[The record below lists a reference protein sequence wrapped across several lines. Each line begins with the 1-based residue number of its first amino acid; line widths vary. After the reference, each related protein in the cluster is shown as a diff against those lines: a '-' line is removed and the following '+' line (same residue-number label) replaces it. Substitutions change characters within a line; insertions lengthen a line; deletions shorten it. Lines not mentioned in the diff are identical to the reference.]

1 MVNFRPY
8 DRSQQL
14 LLPPDL
20 REWVPDDDLA
30 HFIIEAVERVRIEA
44 FQVNWRGTGKAQYHP
59 RMMLALLIYSYA
71 NGIFS
76 SRRIERAT
84 WRDIGVRFVAC
95 DQHPDHDTIAM
106 LRRGNLAAIAAAFAE
121 VLALAREVGLVQL
134 GRVSTDG
141 TKIDANASK
150 VRSVRYDRAG
160 ALSAELLARAEAA
173 DAAGEDDNQGLPRE
187 IALRETLKAKLDE
200 ARARLE
206 ANAAAEAEAAWPA
219 YEKKKRVHEAR
230 NGQGRPPKPPD
241 DEPPPSGQSN
251 LTDPDSAPMRK
262 SKRHEYRQAY
272 NAQAVVDADGSQL
285 VLVAEVS
292 SNPSD
297 APTFETMIDRLCDEV
312 GPPATVLADTGFAQE
327 QAVAAIEARGI
338 EALAPL
344 AAPKVSGATT
354 SPRRSRMPARRRRPR
369 PDGGSQ

>member
-1 MVNFRPY
+1 MAWTLWASLRFLSP
-8 DRSQQL
+8 L
-14 LLPPDL
+14 IKPD
-20 REWVPDDDLA
+20 
-30 HFIIEAVERVRIEA
+30 VRIS
-44 FQVNWRGTGKAQYHP
+44 
-59 RMMLALLIYSYA
+59 RM
-71 NGIFS
+71 
-76 SRRIERAT
+76 
-84 WRDIGVRFVAC
+84 
-95 DQHPDHDTIAM
+95 
-106 LRRGNLAAIAAAFAE
+106 
-121 VLALAREVGLVQL
+121 AREVGLVQL
-134 GRVSTDG
+134 GMVSIDG

-160 ALSAELLARAEAA
+160 ASSAELEADIAELLARAEAA

-251 LTDPDSAPMRK
+251 LTDPDSALMLK

-285 VLVAEVS
+285 VLVAGVS

-327 QAVAAIEARGI
+327 QAVVAIEARGI